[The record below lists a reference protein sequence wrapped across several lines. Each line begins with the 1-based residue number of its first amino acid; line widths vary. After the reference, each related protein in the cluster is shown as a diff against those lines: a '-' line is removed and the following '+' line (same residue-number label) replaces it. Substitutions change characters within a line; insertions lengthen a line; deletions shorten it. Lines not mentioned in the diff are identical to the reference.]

1 MDTLKQ
7 NEGQIKKIIDLALAE
22 DTGAGDTTSHILL
35 PDDITGKAAIVVKEQ
50 GILAGGDIAR
60 LVFLRVAPP
69 LKVELLIP
77 DGEKLKA
84 RDRVVTVNGRVTD
97 ILKAERVALNF
108 LSRLSGIA
116 TETAKYVTKVKGT
129 PAIITDTRKTAPGMR
144 LLDKYAVRIGGGH
157 NHRLHIGDGIL
168 IKDNHIAA
176 LRALDMSLADI
187 IARAKKNAPEGLK
200 IEIEVNTVAE
210 AIAAADAGA
219 DIVMLDNMTPDQI
232 KKVVELMPAGVKTE
246 ASGGITLENVREVAM
261 TGVDTISVGA
271 ITHSAKALD
280 FSLELEPENK

>member
-22 DTGAGDTTSHILL
+22 DTGAGDTTSCILL
-35 PDDITGKAAIVVKEQ
+35 PDDITGKAAIVAKEQ

-60 LVFLRVAPP
+60 LVFLRVAPS

-77 DGEKLKA
+77 DGEKLEA
-84 RDRVVTVNGRVTD
+84 GDRVATANGRVTD

-144 LLDKYAVRIGGGH
+144 LLDKYAVRVGGGH
-157 NHRLHIGDGIL
+157 NHRLHLGDRIL

-176 LRALDMSLADI
+176 LRAQGMSLADI
-187 IARAKKNAPEGLK
+187 IAKAKKNAPEDSK

-219 DIVMLDNMTPDQI
+219 DIVMLDNIIPDQI
-232 KKVVELMPAGVKTE
+232 KKVGELMPAGVKTE

-261 TGVDTISVGA
+261 TGVDAISVGA